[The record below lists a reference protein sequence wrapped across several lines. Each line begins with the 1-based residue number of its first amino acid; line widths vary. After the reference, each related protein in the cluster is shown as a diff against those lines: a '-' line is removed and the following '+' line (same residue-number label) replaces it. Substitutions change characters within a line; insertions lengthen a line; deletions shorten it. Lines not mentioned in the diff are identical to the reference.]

1 MQDLRLA
8 WSEDNAISQKS
19 IRKMMYAEKI
29 YTGITKLCVGTK
41 SGLTQMSQTVVAA
54 LKHVHCWPE
63 VAHFLEPVARRC
75 HFVRSSHG
83 RRRLQ
88 GWETRL
94 LACLNLHL
102 AFAC

>member
-1 MQDLRLA
+1 MQGLRLA
-8 WSEDNAISQKS
+8 WSDDNAISKKF

-29 YTGITKLCVGTK
+29 YTRITKLCVGTK

-54 LKHVHCWPE
+54 LKHVHCWLE
-63 VAHFLEPVARRC
+63 VAHFLEPVASRC
-75 HFVRSSHG
+75 HSVGSSHG
-83 RRRLQ
+83 RRRRQ

-102 AFAC
+102 VFAC